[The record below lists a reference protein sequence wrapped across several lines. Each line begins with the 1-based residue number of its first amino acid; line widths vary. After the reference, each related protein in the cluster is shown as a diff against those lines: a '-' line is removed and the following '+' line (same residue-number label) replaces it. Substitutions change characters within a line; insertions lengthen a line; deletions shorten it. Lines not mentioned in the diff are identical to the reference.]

1 MRLSELPDQTTPLCL
16 LFHNGTVNTVN
27 DREDTMEISPEQ
39 TLAVA
44 QTMSRDNLWESFRA
58 NESFMHLFR
67 FVFPEDRI
75 TPEDGASTAVRH
87 VAGMIVLLAAAQR
100 HGLRPFLR
108 FPESYLHPKA
118 QLGLADMMIFLSGGS
133 NYVPVK

>member
-16 LFHNGTVNTVN
+16 LYHNGTVNMVN
-27 DREDTMEISPEQ
+27 DREDTMEISPVQ

-44 QTMSRDNLWESFRA
+44 QIMDRDNLWESFRA

-67 FVFPEDRI
+67 FVFPEERI
-75 TPEDGASTAVRH
+75 IPERKASTGVRH
-87 VAGMIVLLAAAQR
+87 VSGMIVLLAAAR
-100 HGLRPFLR
+100 RERLRAFLR

-118 QLGLADMMIFLSGGS
+118 QLGLADMMISLSKPS
-133 NYVPVK
+133 CC